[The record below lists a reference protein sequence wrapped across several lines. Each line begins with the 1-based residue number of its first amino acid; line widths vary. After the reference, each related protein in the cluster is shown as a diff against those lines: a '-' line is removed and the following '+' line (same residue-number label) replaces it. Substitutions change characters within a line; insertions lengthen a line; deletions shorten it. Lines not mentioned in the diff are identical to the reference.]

1 MESKVNEQ
9 NLRHPKN
16 TPKHFL
22 QLFSF
27 CAARLHRKN
36 LPLHQWNQNYKIL
49 GLLDFLFGKQK
60 HHTAPDLKAQ
70 SQRYNQGYHDG
81 YRDAY
86 EEGTCEDWDCTC
98 ENQDFDPSDSS
109 SDSYP
114 DEDTFQED
122 DYDHFEEDPEFD
134 PEAEY

>member
-1 MESKVNEQ
+1 M
-9 NLRHPKN
+9 
-16 TPKHFL
+16 
-22 QLFSF
+22 
-27 CAARLHRKN
+27 
-36 LPLHQWNQNYKIL
+36 

-60 HHTAPDLKAQ
+60 HHAAQNTKRPSQHYDL
-70 SQRYNQGYHDG
+70 GYHDG

-122 DYDHFEEDPEFD
+122 DYDHDHFEEDPQSD

>member
-1 MESKVNEQ
+1 M
-9 NLRHPKN
+9 
-16 TPKHFL
+16 
-22 QLFSF
+22 
-27 CAARLHRKN
+27 
-36 LPLHQWNQNYKIL
+36 

-60 HHTAPDLKAQ
+60 HHTDPDLKAQ
-70 SQRYNQGYHDG
+70 SQRYDQGYHDG

-86 EEGTCEDWDCTC
+86 EEGTCEEWYCTC

>member
-1 MESKVNEQ
+1 M
-9 NLRHPKN
+9 
-16 TPKHFL
+16 
-22 QLFSF
+22 
-27 CAARLHRKN
+27 
-36 LPLHQWNQNYKIL
+36 

-60 HHTAPDLKAQ
+60 HHAASDLKAQ
-70 SQRYNQGYHDG
+70 SQRYDQGYHDG

-86 EEGTCEDWDCTC
+86 EEGTCEDWECTC
-98 ENQDFDPSDSS
+98 ENQDFDP

-122 DYDHFEEDPEFD
+122 DYDHFEDDPESD